1 MSSKRTSSKRTL
13 SKRTLSKRTLSK
25 TSSDRS
31 TETTDAILS
40 VIGIGFMILSV
51 YLFFKRNP
59 KGCRPQTRYFRV
71 GEFLV
76 ALFFPVFYILY
87 FIVSDPSP
95 IIKEGYADE
104 DHRTSEILISFVFSI
119 ISIWSIVLWAYR
131 TSYTTGWK
139 WGHTNF
145 LGFLGAVIFP
155 IIYIPYTYA
164 DPIVGY
170 TKASNRSS
178 SRETQSSS

>member
-1 MSSKRTSSKRTL
+1 MSSKRTSSKTSSHCNTEPTDATL
-13 SKRTLSKRTLSK
+13 S
-25 TSSDRS
+25 
-31 TETTDAILS
+31 
-40 VIGIGFMILSV
+40 VFGIGLMILSV

-59 KGCRPQTRYFRV
+59 KDFRV
-71 GEFLV
+71 GELLV

-95 IIKEGYADE
+95 IIKEGYANE
-104 DHRTSEILISFVFSI
+104 DHTTSDIVLSLLLSI
-119 ISIWSIVLWAYR
+119 VSIWSIVLWAYR

-145 LGFLGAVIFP
+145 LGFLGAVFFP

-164 DPIVGY
+164 DPIIGY
-170 TKASNRSS
+170 KKSS
-178 SRETQSSS
+178 SRKK